1 MRSTVAF
8 FIALTGCSSSVLGVN
23 KHGPDTGAGSSADS
37 DADSDADADGGSE
50 PDVHPDITFAQAAC
64 ERGATDEWFFNA
76 AADDPQGIETLAAN
90 GEIRVLNPSMEAADP
105 AILVLDCSASSGF
118 CTAEYSAAD
127 VGAVCALAEEVEFEF
142 TVSDED
148 GNQSD
153 AFVVSGSAS

>member
-23 KHGPDTGAGSSADS
+23 KHGPDTGVGPVADS
-37 DADSDADADGGSE
+37 DGDADADADDGPE
-50 PDVHPDITFAQAAC
+50 PEVHPEITFAQAVC
-64 ERGATDEWFFNA
+64 ERGATDEWFLNA

-90 GEIRVLNPSMEAADP
+90 GQARVLNGGTEPIA
-105 AILVLDCSASSGF
+105 LVLDCSASPGF

-127 VGAVCALAEEVEFEF
+127 VGAVCARAEEIEFEF

-148 GNQSD
+148 ENQSES
-153 AFVVSGSAS
+153 FVVNGSSS

>member
-23 KHGPDTGAGSSADS
+23 KHGPDTGVGSSADS

-50 PDVHPDITFAQAAC
+50 PEVHPEITFAQAVC

-76 AADDPQGIETLAAN
+76 AAADPQGIETLAAS
-90 GEIRVLNPSMEAADP
+90 GEVRVFNPSTDTAEAVT
-105 AILVLDCSASSGF
+105 LVLDCSASSGF

-127 VGAVCALAEEVEFEF
+127 VGAVCALAEEIEFEF

-148 GNQSD
+148 GNQSNGF
-153 AFVVSGSAS
+153 AVSGSAS